1 MTDIRGSLLPSE
13 KELKY
18 FRKQFVQSAKL
29 QGRIGKLYQVREFK
43 VNGTDQDYD
52 YEKPVEVAYHI
63 NTNPSR
69 KYLTKYGW
77 QVEDNEELPI
87 IVILTYYDL
96 KNNKVN
102 IDEGAILEISGKH
115 TIEENDIITERFK
128 ITEMRTDLEMNQAVC
143 KVTPDRLEQ
152 IENVKVM
159 KTKEDPNLDNVY
171 IRRKIVYE
179 EGPEHENINTIS
191 NVETSD

>member
-1 MTDIRGSLLPSE
+1 MTNIRGSLLPSE

-18 FRKQFVQSAKL
+18 FRKQFVQSARL
-29 QGRIGKLYQVREFK
+29 QGRIGKLHQVREFK
-43 VNGTDQDYD
+43 VTGTDQDYD

-69 KYLTKYGW
+69 KFLTKYGW
-77 QVEDNEELPI
+77 QVEDNTELPI
-87 IVILTYYDL
+87 IAILTYYDL

-115 TIEENDIITERFK
+115 SIEDNDIVIERFK
-128 ITEMRTDLEMNQAVC
+128 ITEVRTDLEMNQAVC
-143 KVTPDRLEQ
+143 KVTPDRVNNL
-152 IENVKVM
+152 ENVKVM

-171 IRRKIVYE
+171 IRRKIYYE
-179 EGPEHENINTIS
+179 GE
-191 NVETSD
+191 